1 MNTRTLAIGGLVV
14 AAFIGATAYAM
25 TRSSTSHDNMP
36 GMTGMSTDDSS
47 SDGSMPGMLAV
58 GDVSG
63 LRSSADGYTF
73 KLATTTLLVASPS
86 RLSFRVVAADG
97 KPVRDFQVDATKK
110 MHLII
115 VRRDLTNYQHLHPT
129 MAGDGTWSI
138 DAAVRAPGN
147 YRAFADFA
155 TSGKRRVLGAD
166 LTAPGTTTTVPLPEP
181 STTTRVDGYDVTRH
195 AGMLMTGSEA
205 AIRFTVSRD
214 GKPVRNLEPYLG
226 NLGHLVILRAK
237 TLQYLH
243 VHPTSSGGTGPTIRF
258 AADLTHAGRYRAFL
272 QFQTNGKV
280 HTAAFTLKAQ
290 AM

>member
-14 AAFIGATAYAM
+14 AAFIGATAYA
-25 TRSSTSHDNMP
+25 
-36 GMTGMSTDDSS
+36 GMAGMNTGDSS
-47 SDGSMPGMLAV
+47 STGSMPGMLAV

-63 LRSSADGYTF
+63 LRSSADGYTL
-73 KLATTTLLVASPS
+73 KLTTTRLSVASPA
-86 RLSFRVVAADG
+86 RLSFRVLAANG

-129 MAGDGTWSI
+129 MASDGTWSI
-138 DAAVRAPGN
+138 DAAVRAPGS

-166 LTAPGTTTTVPLPEP
+166 MAAPGTTTTVPLPTP
-181 STTTRVDGYDVTRH
+181 RTSTRVDGYGVTLR
-195 AGMLMTGSEA
+195 AGMLMPGTEA
-205 AIRFTVSRD
+205 EMRFTVSRN
-214 GKPVRNLEPYLG
+214 GKPVTSLEPYLG

-243 VHPTSSGGTGPTIRF
+243 VHPTSAGGAGPNIRF
-258 AADLTHAGRYRAFL
+258 AGDLTHAGRYRAFL

-280 HTAAFTLKAQ
+280 HTAAFTLEARTRAAVNPQ
-290 AM
+290 P